1 MIQLLHTEWLKL
13 RKYPAFWWLMGIT
26 FLSYHGMNGLMYA
39 IYKGITS
46 DKQQEGKI
54 VSMLL
59 GQPFAFPEV
68 FRTVAYASSLF
79 VFIPA
84 ILMLMQISNEFTY
97 KTHRQNIIDGWSRR
111 QFMTAKLMGVLLVSF
126 VVFFV
131 YLAVVLAIGY
141 INTEV
146 VQPNAWKLSYYAGL
160 FGLQVFSQ
168 LSLAFLLGLILRR
181 AFIALGIF
189 IFYML
194 ILENMLVGILKWK
207 ANDAGRFL
215 FLEVSDRLTP
225 APAFFGQLDEVAYK
239 HSLDLVNEH
248 VWLTILY
255 TIVFWVIA
263 FRIYEKRDL

>member
-1 MIQLLHTEWLKL
+1 MMQLLYTEWLKL
-13 RKYPAFWWLMGIT
+13 RRYPAFWWLMGIT
-26 FLSYHGMNGLMYA
+26 FLSYPGMNGLMYSF
-39 IYKGITS
+39 YKNFTS
-46 DKQQEGKI
+46 DNQEGGKM

-59 GQPFAFPEV
+59 GEPFAFPEI
-68 FRTVAYASSLF
+68 FRTVAYTSSLF

-84 ILMLMQISNEFTY
+84 ILMLMQISNEFTF
-97 KTHRQNIIDGWSRR
+97 KTNRQNIIDGWSRR
-111 QFMTAKLMGVLLVSF
+111 QFMWAKFMGVLLVSVIVF
-126 VVFFV
+126 LIYVV
-131 YLAVVLAIGY
+131 VVLIIGS

-146 VQPNAWKLSYYAGL
+146 MQPNAWKLSYYAGL

-168 LSLAFLLGLILRR
+168 LSLAFLLGLIMRR

-225 APAFFGQLDEVAYK
+225 APAFIGQLDEAAYK
-239 HSLDLVNEH
+239 HSLELVNQH
-248 VWLTILY
+248 VWITLVY
-255 TIVFWVIA
+255 TAIFWVLA